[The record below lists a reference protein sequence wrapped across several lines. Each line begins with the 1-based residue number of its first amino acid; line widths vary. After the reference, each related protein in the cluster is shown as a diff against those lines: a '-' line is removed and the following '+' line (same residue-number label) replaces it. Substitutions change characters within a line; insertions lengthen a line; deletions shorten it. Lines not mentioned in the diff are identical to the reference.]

1 MTSRLEELTKVWRG
15 ETNREYKGMCRIVMQ
30 MVDEQQVDGN
40 TRLVEA
46 VLNKKWGSVS
56 RFFAAIDENHDVSSF
71 VGSKGGLFPQY
82 VRSLVKLHLP
92 KEMNAGFYF
101 DEEQIIHPRRK
112 QRIPAKMV
120 MPVVVGV
127 LALICLLYVGVNM
140 VGTGQR
146 SEKKAEQSSLEARLE
161 KCLEEQAKQAR
172 LIETQGEIIKKLDG
186 RVTSLAG
193 SQAHVDAERSR
204 KLETGLTD
212 LKNQGDACVQKV
224 TKDMQEELKTT
235 NDRAAEL
242 AKFFAINKIAIDDL
256 GELLKKV
263 KTEAEEIQGS
273 LTSIQDQVKPLK
285 TQLDQTD
292 SRSKD
297 MHVKVDM
304 ISDDLNN
311 NFYVYVSLL
320 ALVVI
325 FCGAVTCYVKSS
337 VVYMDHSIIS
347 FHKKY
352 DDHFELLTGSHDR
365 FRIIENRLEAVE
377 DSLAAR
383 DRAPRAEKESF
394 QDNQDAAPV
403 PAGPGRGR
411 GRKGPK

>member
-1 MTSRLEELTKVWRG
+1 MCQTVMRFVDDCHV
-15 ETNREYKGMCRIVMQ
+15 NRDCP
-30 MVDEQQVDGN
+30 
-40 TRLVEA
+40 L
-46 VLNKKWGSVS
+46 
-56 RFFAAIDENHDVSSF
+56 
-71 VGSKGGLFPQY
+71 
-82 VRSLVKLHLP
+82 VRSLLAENWSEVSAFFRRVVDGDNVDRDIGKKDAEFHGYAQNVMRLNNVIAMP
-92 KEMNAGFYF
+92 
-101 DEEQIIHPRRK
+101 QRIHARRA
-112 QRIPAKMV
+112 QPADDYVQHVRPVRIPAKMV

-127 LALICLLYVGVNM
+127 LALMCLLYVGVNM

-146 SEKKAEQSSLEARLE
+146 FEKKAEQSSLEAKLE

-337 VVYMDHSIIS
+337 VVYMDHSIFS

-352 DDHFELLTGSHDR
+352 DDHLELLTGSHDR